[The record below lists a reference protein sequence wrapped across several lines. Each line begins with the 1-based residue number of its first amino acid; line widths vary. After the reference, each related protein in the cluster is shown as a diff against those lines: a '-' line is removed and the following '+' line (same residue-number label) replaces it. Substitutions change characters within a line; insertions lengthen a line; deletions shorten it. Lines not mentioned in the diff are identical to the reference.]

1 MRTPIALI
9 IAIAAGAAAPPLPSW
24 IEARRVEVEA
34 SAEPRAMALFEL
46 AEEVAA
52 LADHPD
58 PAVSLA
64 ASREGRRLLAE
75 AVRLDESLGV
85 PALRLAVATAGDEA
99 VRRRLALVLATL
111 DRGRR
116 DLADPEVARSVGE
129 FLSLYRRGEVE
140 DASRLAALA
149 EVRIAIEGV
158 DPLIEGGLDR
168 IDRDLRSGRPPLLR
182 LDERRRLLEF
192 ERAILDPE
200 RSGFAASAWFD
211 RWSPLPEVDA
221 GGIAFWLEG
230 DR

>member
-1 MRTPIALI
+1 VRATLGLIVAL
-9 IAIAAGAAAPPLPSW
+9 AAGSAAPPLPSW
-24 IEARRVEVEA
+24 IDARRADLEA
-34 SAEPRAMALFEL
+34 SAAPRAMALLEL

-58 PAVSLA
+58 PAISLA
-64 ASREGRRLLAE
+64 ASRESRRLLAE

-85 PALRLAVATAGDEA
+85 PALRLAVATAGEEP
-99 VRRRLALVLATL
+99 VRRRLARLLATL
-111 DRGRR
+111 DRGPR
-116 DLADPEVARSVGE
+116 DVADPELARSVGE
-129 FLSLYRRGEVE
+129 FLSRYRRGEVE

-149 EVRIAIEGV
+149 EVRLAIEEV
-158 DPLIEGGLDR
+158 DPLIEGGFDR
-168 IDRDLRSGRPPLLR
+168 IERDIRSGRPPLLR

>member
-1 MRTPIALI
+1 VRTPIALI

-34 SAEPRAMALFEL
+34 SVEPRAMALFEL